1 MYPQTVILQ
10 NDAEIELW
18 PMTPEDAPALL
29 EFYRSL
35 PQDDLLYLR
44 EDVTSSASMQRW
56 IEGVE
61 SEQSWHLLAGYEGRI
76 IADGELERQFYGW
89 SQHIGELRIVVDRL
103 FRNSGL
109 SRHMTNEILGQAVD
123 DGLYKVMV
131 QMTVDQRSASRMFE
145 RVGFRH
151 EAVLKD
157 HAKDQHGE
165 LCDLVIM
172 SYFTRDF
179 LDLSAG
185 RSSPAA
191 DDQA

>member
-1 MYPQTVILQ
+1 MYTQTVILQ
-10 NDAEIELW
+10 NSMEVELW
-18 PMTPEDAPALL
+18 PMTPDDAPALL

-35 PQDDLLYLR
+35 PPEDLLYLR
-44 EDVTSSASMQRW
+44 EDVTTPASMQRW
-56 IEGVE
+56 IEGIE

-109 SRHMTNEILGQAVD
+109 SRLITNEILAQAVD
-123 DGLYKVMV
+123 EGLYKVMV
-131 QMTVDQRSASRMFE
+131 QMTVDQRSATGMFE
-145 RVGFRH
+145 KVGFRH
-151 EAVLKD
+151 EAILKD

-179 LDLSAG
+179 LT
-185 RSSPAA
+185 PALE
-191 DDQA
+191 

>member
-10 NDAEIELW
+10 NDMEVELW
-18 PMTPEDAPALL
+18 PMTPDDAPALL
-29 EFYRSL
+29 EFYRAL
-35 PQDDLLYLR
+35 PQEDLLYLR
-44 EDVTSSASMQRW
+44 EDVTSAASMQRW
-56 IEGVE
+56 IEGIE
-61 SEQSWHLLAGYEGRI
+61 SEQNWHLLAGYEGRI

-109 SRHMTNEILGQAVD
+109 SRLITNEILAQAVD
-123 DGLYKVMV
+123 EGLYKVMV
-131 QMTVDQRSASRMFE
+131 QMTVDQRSATRMFE

-165 LCDLVIM
+165 LRDLVIM

-179 LDLSAG
+179 LGLASE
-185 RSSPAA
+185 
-191 DDQA
+191 